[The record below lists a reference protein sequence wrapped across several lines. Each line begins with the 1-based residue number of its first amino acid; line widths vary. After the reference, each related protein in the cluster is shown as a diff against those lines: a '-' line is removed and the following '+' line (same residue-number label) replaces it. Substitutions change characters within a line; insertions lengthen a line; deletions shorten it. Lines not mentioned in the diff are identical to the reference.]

1 MRVRLIDLYTRGW
14 LCTLGSFSSFP
25 EVCLHADMSAHDTTH
40 CPPGMY
46 RVHVTYV
53 CGTKQFLYYP
63 DGTVAY
69 QRKQYRSRRAAWDAW
84 EECAHNQEAQEAA
97 PEQGAPP
104 AFDFEPMALVGPKHA
119 QDQDAALQDAP
130 EDGAAL
136 QDAEGAPHHDAP
148 EDGAPHPAWDGRI
161 WDLNFSDDSDS
172 DVEITDA

>member
-1 MRVRLIDLYTRGW
+1 MTLLLLQAFWSRNVFRHRRFGHV
-14 LCTLGSFSSFP
+14 CTPL
-25 EVCLHADMSAHDTTH
+25 LHADMSAHDTTH

-69 QRKQYRSRRAAWDAW
+69 QRKQYRSRRAAWNAW

-104 AFDFEPMALVGPKHA
+104 AFEPMALVGPEHA
-119 QDQDAALQDAP
+119 PDQDAALQDAP
-130 EDGAAL
+130 E
-136 QDAEGAPHHDAP
+136 GAPHQDAP
-148 EDGAPHPAWDGRI
+148 EGGAPHPAWEGRI

-172 DVEITDA
+172 DVEYTDA